1 LVLEVNDFNAIRI
14 SLASPEQIRS
24 WSYGEVTKPETINY
38 RTLKPE
44 KDGLFCEKIFG
55 PTKDFECY
63 CGKYKR
69 VRYKGIICDKCGVEV
84 ARSKVRRER
93 MGHIELASPVAHIWF
108 VKGMP
113 SRVGLLLDISPRS
126 LERVLYFA
134 QFIVTEVNE
143 AARDQ
148 AIEALRQEMEAQAA
162 EREGQNA
169 EKIAAREAAC
179 EEAVAQV
186 QSQRDQQLPRLD
198 EELSRGLEALKKK
211 ITALKRAIA
220 KGQGKPAA
228 KALALAETV
237 IVAQGDEV
245 TTQAAERLKE
255 EAGKQVAE
263 LEELFARRR
272 SDGELLADAQIQQL
286 RDAAWAEME
295 PPRQK
300 MRDERQAIAEEY
312 RLKIEEL
319 EDLKDPIR
327 DDAVTLLMEPKYHE
341 LAAAYPGVFSAGM
354 GAEPILDILRR
365 LDLDRLVLKLRQEIQ
380 SFSGQRRKKATK
392 RLKVSEAFRKSNNR
406 PEWMVISVLPVLP
419 PDLRPMVQLDGGRFA
434 TSDLND
440 LYRRVINRNNRLKRL
455 LELGAPEII
464 IRNEKR
470 MLQEAVDSLIDNGR
484 RGRAVSTAGNHK
496 LKSLSD
502 MLKGKQGRF
511 RQNLLG
517 KRVDYSGRSVI
528 VVGPEL
534 KLNQCGLP
542 RRMALELFKPFVMH
556 ALVERGLAHN
566 IKSAKRVVERARP
579 EVWDILDEIIQ
590 ERPVLL
596 NRAPTLHRLGVQA
609 FEPVLVD
616 GSAIRIHPLVC
627 VAFNADFDGDQMA
640 VHIPLSRAAVAEARQ
655 IMLSSENL
663 LLPSNGEPTVA
674 PTLDIVLGCYY
685 LTLVKPGAKGEY
697 RPGIPPQGVY
707 GSFQEA
713 KLAYD
718 LGLVKLQAKI
728 KVRDPRTGGQLI
740 DTTVGRIIFNEVLP
754 QELALRNEVLDKKD
768 LKDLVAECYR
778 KLGMERTAEMV
789 DAIKNVGFHY
799 ATQSGMTIAINDLKV
814 PADKAKLL
822 EEADAR
828 IAEVEQQ
835 YQMGLITEDERYD
848 QAVAIWRQT
857 TERVQAAIQ
866 DEMDRYGGVY
876 LMAVSGAKGNISQLS
891 QMAGMR
897 GLMTDPAGRIIDLP
911 IRSSFREGLTVLEY
925 FISTHGARKGLADT
939 ALRTADSGYLTRRLI
954 DVSQEVIILEDD
966 CGTTAGSWLSEPS
979 EKGVLESLRER
990 IIGRWA
996 ASDLIDPQTGELI
1009 VGRNEEISE
1018 EVAERVEALGIQ
1030 RVHVR
1035 SPLTCQAKRGLCAPC
1050 YGRNLARGKLVAVG
1064 EAVGI
1069 VAAQSIGEPG
1079 TQLTMR
1085 TFHTGGVAG
1094 LDITSGLPRVEELFE
1109 ARVPKGGALI
1119 SEIDGTAEIAR
1130 EGATRRIK
1138 VVSSELYRDEY
1149 ALPEGAEVVVEDE
1162 QWVER
1167 GTLLARLPQPVEVE
1181 EGQEVALPI
1190 AADADITARMAGR
1203 IMRSRPD
1210 RLAILYEE
1218 REEREYIVPPTA
1230 RIRVETGQ
1238 YVHAGQQLTDGAVNP
1253 QDILRVQGPEAVQ
1266 LYLVEEIQG
1275 VYRSQGVNINDKHIE
1290 VIVRQMLRR
1299 VQVDSPGDTALLPGE
1314 LVDRFRFGEVNA
1326 KVLAE
1331 GGEPATAQPVLLG
1344 VTKASLNTDSFLA
1357 AASFQETTR
1366 ILTEAAVNGS
1376 VDHLLGLKE
1385 NVIIGKLIPAR
1396 ARVSVPERRTVAE
1409 LMAPPGL
1416 LTSGEGEL
1424 AEDGL
1429 AGEAAQELPEEL
1441 SALAAAFQ
1449 VPPGEEGLL
1458 EEPEEGAKGGQIASS

>member
-1 LVLEVNDFNAIRI
+1 
-14 SLASPEQIRS
+14 
-24 WSYGEVTKPETINY
+24 
-38 RTLKPE
+38 
-44 KDGLFCEKIFG
+44 
-55 PTKDFECY
+55 
-63 CGKYKR
+63 
-69 VRYKGIICDKCGVEV
+69 
-84 ARSKVRRER
+84 
-93 MGHIELASPVAHIWF
+93 
-108 VKGMP
+108 
-113 SRVGLLLDISPRS
+113 
-126 LERVLYFA
+126 
-134 QFIVTEVNE
+134 
-143 AARDQ
+143 
-148 AIEALRQEMEAQAA
+148 
-162 EREGQNA
+162 
-169 EKIAAREAAC
+169 
-179 EEAVAQV
+179 
-186 QSQRDQQLPRLD
+186 
-198 EELSRGLEALKKK
+198 
-211 ITALKRAIA
+211 
-220 KGQGKPAA
+220 
-228 KALALAETV
+228 
-237 IVAQGDEV
+237 
-245 TTQAAERLKE
+245 
-255 EAGKQVAE
+255 
-263 LEELFARRR
+263 
-272 SDGELLADAQIQQL
+272 
-286 RDAAWAEME
+286 
-295 PPRQK
+295 
-300 MRDERQAIAEEY
+300 
-312 RLKIEEL
+312 
-319 EDLKDPIR
+319 
-327 DDAVTLLMEPKYHE
+327 
-341 LAAAYPGVFSAGM
+341 
-354 GAEPILDILRR
+354 
-365 LDLDRLVLKLRQEIQ
+365 
-380 SFSGQRRKKATK
+380 
-392 RLKVSEAFRKSNNR
+392 
-406 PEWMVISVLPVLP
+406 
-419 PDLRPMVQLDGGRFA
+419 
-434 TSDLND
+434 
-440 LYRRVINRNNRLKRL
+440 
-455 LELGAPEII
+455 
-464 IRNEKR
+464 
-470 MLQEAVDSLIDNGR
+470 
-484 RGRAVSTAGNHK
+484 
-496 LKSLSD
+496 

-556 ALVERGLAHN
+556 ALVERGQAHN
-566 IKSAKRVVERARP
+566 IKSAKRLVERARP
-579 EVWDILDEIIQ
+579 EVWDILDEITQ

-596 NRAPTLHRLGVQA
+596 NRAPTLHRLGIQA

-627 VAFNADFDGDQMA
+627 ASFNADFDGDQMA

-685 LTLVKPGAKGEY
+685 LTLIKPVAKGEY
-697 RPGIPPQGVY
+697 RPGMPPQGVY

-718 LGLVKLQAKI
+718 LGLVELQAKV
-728 KVRDPRTGGQLI
+728 KVRDARTDGQLI

-754 QELALRNEVLDKKD
+754 QELDFRNEVLDKKD

-778 KLGMERTAEMV
+778 KLGMEHTAEMV

-814 PADKAKLL
+814 PADKARLL

-828 IAEVEQQ
+828 IAEVDKQ
-835 YQMGLITEDERYD
+835 YQTGLITEEERYD
-848 QAVAIWRQT
+848 QAVTIWRQT
-857 TERVQAAIQ
+857 TERVQTAIQ

-876 LMAVSGAKGNISQLS
+876 LMAISGAKGNISQIS

-911 IRSSFREGLTVLEY
+911 IRSSFREGLSVLEY

-966 CGTTAGSWLSEPS
+966 CGTTAGSWLSEPA

-1009 VGRNEEISE
+1009 VSRNEEITE

-1050 YGRNLARGKLVAVG
+1050 YGRDLARGKLVVGG

-1109 ARVPKGGALI
+1109 ARVPKGAALI

-1130 EGATRRIK
+1130 EGASRRIK

-1149 ALPEGAEVVVEDE
+1149 ALPEGAEVVVENE

-1167 GTLLARLPQPVEVE
+1167 ETLLVRLPQPKGVKKGKEA
-1181 EGQEVALPI
+1181 ALPV
-1190 AADADITARMAGR
+1190 AADTDIIARMAGR
-1203 IMRSRPD
+1203 VMRSRRD

-1218 REEREYIVPPTA
+1218 REEREYVVPPTA

-1314 LVDRFRFGEVNA
+1314 LVDRFRFEEVNA

-1344 VTKASLNTDSFLA
+1344 VTKASLNTESFLA

-1396 ARVSVPERRTVAE
+1396 ARISVPERRTVAE
-1409 LMAPPGL
+1409 LMVPPGL
-1416 LTSGEGEL
+1416 LAGGEGEL
-1424 AEDGL
+1424 AKGELGD
-1429 AGEAAQELPEEL
+1429 EAACPRGYPPWPL
-1441 SALAAAFQ
+1441 SFRL
-1449 VPPGEEGLL
+1449 PPGRKERWRSQ
-1458 EEPEEGAKGGQIASS
+1458 KRIRMGGQIASS